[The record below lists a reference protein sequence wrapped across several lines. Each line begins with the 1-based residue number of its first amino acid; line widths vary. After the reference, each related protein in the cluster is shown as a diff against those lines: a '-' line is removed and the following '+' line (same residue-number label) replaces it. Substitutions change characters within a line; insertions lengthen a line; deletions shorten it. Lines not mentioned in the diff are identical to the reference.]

1 MSLDIRYAP
10 WQFMLDIDKINYAL
24 SERVAYC
31 TRHPDDEVIN
41 LSSGINALGPPLP
54 LVDFALSMA
63 RDPLFW
69 HDYDGPDGHLA
80 GRVGVAVYESV
91 HSGGLADL
99 GPDNV
104 IVTAGASAAM
114 MLAVRGLRQLC
125 HKQGLPAVALLPL
138 PTFPL
143 AGAALVNA
151 GFAIVEAGSTAPGR
165 WLPTVPD
172 LIAQAPDDLG
182 VVYVNTFNNPTGE
195 RYEADELRELVRWA
209 SEHGVFILHDTVS
222 SDVASAGTIP
232 HLATVAAQQGYA
244 EHVLTVSSLSK
255 ARAIPGF
262 RIGWLIGPEDIVGE
276 LARFNE
282 LIAPSSPGI
291 AAPML
296 LLDRLIAMS
305 TGPGARPAGE
315 VVDRV
320 AGCLEPYAAAEPGL
334 ITVFESVAKTFEA
347 GEVTAPLVAWRQ
359 QLRDVLAE
367 NVAILGSDFADLA
380 GWFPPWRG
388 DFNTFA
394 ELLPLRG
401 RPYLSTCH
409 QLFREFGL
417 QTLPAPAFG
426 QDETWWRKRPE
437 YFSRLSFA
445 VPTPIWT
452 EALSRL
458 RRAAGK
464 LRCR

>member
-1 MSLDIRYAP
+1 
-10 WQFMLDIDKINYAL
+10 MLDVDEVNYSL
-24 SERVAYC
+24 PERVAYYAG
-31 TRHPDDEVIN
+31 HPSAELIN
-41 LSSGINALGPPLP
+41 VSSGINALDPPMP
-54 LVDFALSMA
+54 LVDFALTMA

-80 GRVGVAVYESV
+80 GRVGVAVYESE
-91 HSGGLADL
+91 HSGGLVDL

-125 HKQGLPAVALLPL
+125 HKQGRPAVALLPL

-151 GFAIVEAGSTAPGR
+151 GFAVVEAGSTAPGR

-172 LIAQAPDDLG
+172 LVAQAPGDLG

-195 RYEADELRELVRWA
+195 RYSGDELRELVRWA
-209 SEHGVFILHDTVS
+209 RGHGVFILHDTVS

-232 HLATVAAQQGYA
+232 HLMSVAAQEGYA

-262 RIGWLIGPEDIVGE
+262 RIGWLIAQEDVVGE

-282 LIAPSSPGI
+282 LNAPSSPGI

-296 LLDRLIAMS
+296 LLDRLIAM
-305 TGPGARPAGE
+305 TTEPGARPATEAVGH
-315 VVDRV
+315 V
-320 AGCLEPYAAAEPGL
+320 ADCLKPYAAAEPGL
-334 ITVFESVAKTFEA
+334 SALLESVAKAFES

-359 QLRDVLAE
+359 QLRDLLAE
-367 NVAILGSDFADLA
+367 NIAILGCDFADLA

-401 RPYLSTCH
+401 QPYLSTCH
-409 QLFREFGL
+409 RLFREFGL

-426 QDETWWRKRPE
+426 KDEAWWRRRPE
-437 YFSRLSFA
+437 YFARLSFA
-445 VPTPIWT
+445 LPTPIWT
-452 EALSRL
+452 EALNRL
-458 RRAAGK
+458 RSAARE

>member
-1 MSLDIRYAP
+1 MPIDIGYAP
-10 WQFMLDIDKINYAL
+10 WRFMLDIDKVNYAL
-24 SERVAYC
+24 SERVAYHA
-31 TRHPDDEVIN
+31 RHPEDELIN
-41 LSSGINALGPPLP
+41 LSSGINTLPPPLP
-54 LVDFALSMA
+54 LVDFALTMA
-63 RDPLFW
+63 RNPLFW

-80 GRVGVAVYESV
+80 GRVGVAVYESA
-91 HSGGLADL
+91 HSGGLVDL
-99 GPDNV
+99 GPDNI

-114 MLAVRGLRQLC
+114 MLAARGLRRLC
-125 HKQGLPAVALLPL
+125 HKHDRPAVALIPL

-143 AGAALVNA
+143 AGAALVSA
-151 GFAIVEAGSTAPGR
+151 GFTIVEAGSTAPGR
-165 WLPTVPD
+165 WLPTVPE
-172 LIAQAPDDLG
+172 LAAQAPDDLG
-182 VVYVNTFNNPTGE
+182 VLYVNTFNNPTGE
-195 RYEADELRELVRWA
+195 QYADDELRELVRWA

-232 HLATVAAQQGYA
+232 HLATIAAQEGYA
-244 EHVLTVSSLSK
+244 ERVLTVSSLSK

-262 RIGWLIGPEDIVGE
+262 RIGWLVAREDIIGE

-305 TGPGARPAGE
+305 TQSCAMPASEAVG
-315 VVDRV
+315 RV
-320 AGCLEPYAAAEPGL
+320 ADCLTPYAAAEPGL
-334 ITVFESVAKTFEA
+334 LAVLESVAEAFEA

-359 QLRDVLAE
+359 QLRDLLAE
-367 NVAILGSDFADLA
+367 NATILGSDFADLV

-388 DFNTFA
+388 DFNTFV

-401 RPYLSTCH
+401 QPYLSTCH

-426 QDETWWRKRPE
+426 KDETWWRRRPE
-437 YFSRLSFA
+437 YFARLSFA
-445 VPTPIWT
+445 VPTPVWT
-452 EALSRL
+452 EALNRL
-458 RRAAGK
+458 RSAARELG
-464 LRCR
+464 CR